1 MITGQSMEA
10 DVLPIDPS
18 PGLADWLSEQD
29 VSLAFSTY
37 RLGRLI
43 MVGVDTG
50 GELRTSEGQFDRVT
64 GIAFDGRNLHV
75 ATQDQF
81 WRLIDF
87 AESPKSSDD
96 FERRYV
102 PHSGH
107 FTGDLGIRDVA
118 IDGQGRPVFISS
130 RFNCLATTS
139 DSHHFKPLW
148 MPRFINRL
156 VGEDRCHLNGVTI
169 VDGMPR
175 FVTAC
180 SRTNYFNGWR
190 KCRGDGGVVIDIETD
205 EVVVHS
211 LSMPHSPR
219 WYRERLWL
227 LNAGN
232 GSFGFIDERTQSFE
246 HVAFCPGFARGLA
259 FTGDYAV
266 IGLSQSRHDPTFE
279 GLPLKDRLA
288 DANAIV
294 RRGLIIIDLRTG
306 EIVEWL
312 WTNDPIEEIFEV
324 VVLPGIKQASVTGLN
339 SRLEAGLICPEPL
352 RSRLSRLW

>member
-10 DVLPIDPS
+10 DVLPIDAS

-37 RLGRLI
+37 KLGKLM
-43 MVGVDTG
+43 MVGVDSV
-50 GELRTSEGQFDRVT
+50 GELSLSDGQFDRVT
-64 GIAFDGRNLHV
+64 GVAFDDQCLYV
-75 ATQDQF
+75 ATQDQL
-81 WRLIDF
+81 WQLIGV
-87 AESPKSSDD
+87 PQGHKSADD

-102 PHSGH
+102 PHVGQ

-118 IDGQGRPVFISS
+118 VNGEGHPVFISS
-130 RFNCLATTS
+130 RFNCLATLS
-139 DSHHFKPLW
+139 ESHNFRPLW
-148 MPRFINRL
+148 RPRFINRL
-156 VGEDRCHLNGVTI
+156 VGEDRCHLNGVAI
-169 VDGMPR
+169 VDGKPR

-180 SRTNYFNGWR
+180 SQTNYFHGWR
-190 KCRGDGGVVIDIETD
+190 KCRGDGGVVIDTETD
-205 EVVVHS
+205 DVIVYS

-219 WYRERLWL
+219 WYRQKLWL
-227 LNAGN
+227 LNAGL
-232 GSFGFIDERTQSFE
+232 GSFGFVDERTQLFE

-259 FTGDYAV
+259 FTGDFAV

-294 RRGLIIIDLRTG
+294 RRGLIIIDLRSG